1 MYSKKVSLIC
11 ILLKRVTYLRLFI
24 LISLWPTVTESAIKI
39 DKNTIE
45 MLNNG
50 LKALVSIKQI
60 LSTIQAFSELS
71 SLLNKEKAI
80 INSNGN
86 ASGINN
92 PLLLPHVLYSVPN
105 RPRFVQKIFR
115 KLPFSLLTNH
125 KAHQNSNKATQ
136 SKYPN

>member
-1 MYSKKVSLIC
+1 MYPKNLFLIC
-11 ILLKRVTYLRLFI
+11 ILLKRATCLCLFI
-24 LISLWPTVTESAIKI
+24 FITLWPAMTESAIKI

-80 INSNGN
+80 INSSGN
-86 ASGINN
+86 TSGISNINN
-92 PLLLPHVLYSVPN
+92 PLLLPHVLYPAPN

-125 KAHQNSNKATQ
+125 KAQLNLNKATQ
-136 SKYPN
+136 SK